1 MNRCCGISRA
11 LATGAV
17 AVVSALAFAT
27 PSRAGFTPDQL
38 AGFEVTHLR
47 GEVNAV
53 LPKQKVIEVIDPEG
67 HLEVVTVGIDMAPL
81 RLRKGDRVDVSLL
94 DGLVVDLERSKA
106 TTLSFDREDI
116 IMPMDMGPLKQG
128 MRVALASGTARVLK
142 LSASDR
148 SLSLMGPLGGI
159 HNLDVVM
166 PSDASSGEDLFPLLQ
181 AGDLVDFRLIQ
192 PVAVGIDRV
201 SRPVAQPG
209 VSTSPP
215 LPSRG
220 AAGRRSS
227 LKAEL
232 LEAFEFSQ
240 LQGTLLQFKPDQ
252 QVMELKSPYGHA
264 QLITMGRGLNTASV
278 SKGDAVVVDLLDGL
292 VVDLRKSSA
301 SKLSFSRE
309 DVILSEDFGE
319 LRQGARV
326 SMGTG
331 TAEVVKVSEQDHE
344 LSLRGPFGGIHN
356 LDVRPGLNGDP
367 LAQLRVG
374 DVVSFRLIQPVA
386 IGIRPAG

>member
-1 MNRCCGISRA
+1 MTRCSGISRVLAAGAAA
-11 LATGAV
+11 L
-17 AVVSALAFAT
+17 VSALALDM
-27 PSRAGFTPDQL
+27 PSRAGFTPEQL

-67 HLEVVTVGIDMAPL
+67 HLEIVTVGIDMAPL

-94 DGLVVDLERSKA
+94 DGLVVDLERSTA

-116 IMPMDMGPLKQG
+116 IMPMDMGPLKKG
-128 MRVALASGTARVLK
+128 MRVALASGTARVVK
-142 LSASDR
+142 LSSTDR

-166 PSDASSGEDLFPLLQ
+166 PSDDPSDDDLFLALQ

-201 SRPVAQPG
+201 AMSAAKAG
-209 VSTSPP
+209 ASTSPP
-215 LPSRG
+215 LLN
-220 AAGRRSS
+220 AAADRRTS

-232 LEAFEFSQ
+232 LEAFELSQ
-240 LQGTLLQFKPDQ
+240 VQGTLLQLKPDQ
-252 QVMELKSPYGHA
+252 QVMELKTPYGHTL
-264 QLITMGRGLNTASV
+264 LITMGGGLNTASV
-278 SKGDAVVVDLLDGL
+278 SNGDEVIVDVLDGL

-301 SKLSFSRE
+301 KGLSFKRE

-319 LRQGARV
+319 LRKGARV

-356 LDVRPGLNGDP
+356 LDVRPGLIGDP
-367 LAQLRVG
+367 ITQLKPG
-374 DVVSFRLIQPVA
+374 DVVSFRSIQPVA

>member
-1 MNRCCGISRA
+1 MTRCFGISRV
-11 LATGAV
+11 LAVGAA
-17 AVVSALAFAT
+17 AVVSALAFDM
-27 PSRAGFTPDQL
+27 PSRAGFTPEQL

-67 HLEVVTVGIDMAPL
+67 HLEIVTVGIDMAPL

-94 DGLVVDLERSKA
+94 DGLVVDLERSTA
-106 TTLSFDREDI
+106 TALSIDREDI
-116 IMPMDMGPLKQG
+116 IMPMDMGPLKKG
-128 MRVALASGTARVLK
+128 MRVALASGTARVVK
-142 LSASDR
+142 LSATDR

-166 PSDASSGEDLFPLLQ
+166 PSGADLFPALQ

-201 SRPVAQPG
+201 ATTAATAG
-209 VSTSPP
+209 ASTSQP
-215 LPSRG
+215 LLSG
-220 AAGRRSS
+220 AADRRTS

-232 LEAFEFSQ
+232 LEAFELSQ
-240 LQGTLLQFKPDQ
+240 VQGTLLQFKPDQ
-252 QVMELKSPYGHA
+252 QVMELKSPYGHTL
-264 QLITMGRGLNTASV
+264 LITMGGELKTAGV
-278 SKGDAVVVDLLDGL
+278 RNGDEVIVDILDGL
-292 VVDLRKSSA
+292 VVDLSKSSA
-301 SKLSFSRE
+301 SSLSFSRE

-319 LRQGARV
+319 VRQGARV
-326 SMGTG
+326 AMGTG
-331 TAEVVKVSEQDHE
+331 TAQVVKVSEKDHE

-356 LDVRPGLNGDP
+356 LDVRPGLSGDP
-367 LAQLRVG
+367 LAQLKVG
-374 DVVSFRLIQPVA
+374 DFVRFRSIQPIA

>member
-1 MNRCCGISRA
+1 MTRCSGISRV
-11 LATGAV
+11 LAAGAA
-17 AVVSALAFAT
+17 AVVSALAFNL
-27 PSRAGFTPDQL
+27 PSRAGFTPEQL

-67 HLEVVTVGIDMAPL
+67 HLEIVTVGIDMAPL

-106 TTLSFDREDI
+106 TTLSFEREDI
-116 IMPMDMGPLKQG
+116 IMPIDMGPLKKG
-128 MRVALASGTARVLK
+128 MRVALASGTARVVK
-142 LSASDR
+142 LSATDR

-166 PSDASSGEDLFPLLQ
+166 PSGVDLFPALQ
-181 AGDLVDFRLIQ
+181 VGDLVDFRLIQ

-201 SRPVAQPG
+201 ASSSA
-209 VSTSPP
+209 TA
-215 LPSRG
+215 G
-220 AAGRRSS
+220 AATSQPLLSGATARRTS

-232 LEAFEFSQ
+232 LEAFELSQ
-240 LQGTLLQFKPDQ
+240 VQGTLLQFKPDQ
-252 QVMELKSPYGHA
+252 QVMELKSPYGHTL
-264 QLITMGRGLNTASV
+264 LITMGGGLKTVGV
-278 SKGDAVVVDLLDGL
+278 SKGDQVIVDILDGL
-292 VVDLRKSSA
+292 VVDLSKSSA
-301 SKLSFSRE
+301 TSLSFTRE

-326 SMGTG
+326 AMGTG
-331 TAEVVKVSEQDHE
+331 TAEVVKVSEKDHE

-367 LAQLRVG
+367 LAQLQVG
-374 DVVSFRLIQPVA
+374 DVVSFRSIQPIA
-386 IGIRPAG
+386 IAIRPAG

>member
-1 MNRCCGISRA
+1 MTRCFGISRV
-11 LATGAV
+11 LAAGAA
-17 AVVSALAFAT
+17 AVVSTLAFSM
-27 PSRAGFTPDQL
+27 PSRAGFTPEQL

-47 GEVNAV
+47 GVVNAV

-67 HLEVVTVGIDMAPL
+67 HKEIVTVGIDMAPL

-116 IMPMDMGPLKQG
+116 YMPMDMGPLKKG

-142 LSASDR
+142 VSATDR

-166 PSDASSGEDLFPLLQ
+166 PSGSDLFPALK

-192 PVAVGIDRV
+192 PVAVDIDRV
-201 SRPVAQPG
+201 STPAE
-209 VSTSPP
+209 TS
-215 LPSRG
+215 G
-220 AAGRRSS
+220 ASQKQTLLSAGADRRTS

-232 LEAFEFSQ
+232 LEAFELSQ
-240 LQGTLLQFKPDQ
+240 VTGTLLQFKPAQ
-252 QVMELKSPYGHA
+252 QVMELKSPYGHTL
-264 QLITMGRGLNTASV
+264 LITMGGGLKTAGV
-278 SKGDAVVVDLLDGL
+278 SNGDEVIIDILDGL
-292 VVDLRKSSA
+292 VVDLSKSSA
-301 SKLSFSRE
+301 SSLSFTRE

-319 LRQGARV
+319 VRKGARV
-326 SMGTG
+326 AMGTG
-331 TAEVVKVSEQDHE
+331 TAEVVKVSEKDHE

-367 LAQLRVG
+367 LAQLKVG
-374 DVVSFRLIQPVA
+374 DFVRFRSIQPIA

>member
-1 MNRCCGISRA
+1 MTRCFGISRV
-11 LATGAV
+11 LAAGAA
-17 AVVSALAFAT
+17 AVVSTLAFSM
-27 PSRAGFTPDQL
+27 PSRAGFTPEQL

-47 GEVNAV
+47 GVVNAV

-67 HLEVVTVGIDMAPL
+67 HKEIVTVGIDMAPL

-116 IMPMDMGPLKQG
+116 IMPMDMGPLKKG

-142 LSASDR
+142 VSATDR

-166 PSDASSGEDLFPLLQ
+166 PSGSDLFPALK

-192 PVAVGIDRV
+192 PVAVDIDRV
-201 SRPVAQPG
+201 STPAETSGASQKQPLLSAVAD
-209 VSTSPP
+209 
-215 LPSRG
+215 
-220 AAGRRSS
+220 RRTS

-232 LEAFEFSQ
+232 LEAFELSQ
-240 LQGTLLQFKPDQ
+240 VTGTLLQFKPAQ
-252 QVMELKSPYGHA
+252 QVMELKSPYGHTL
-264 QLITMGRGLNTASV
+264 LITMGGGLKTAGV
-278 SKGDAVVVDLLDGL
+278 SNGDEVIIDILDGL
-292 VVDLRKSSA
+292 VVDLSKSSA
-301 SKLSFSRE
+301 SSLSFTRE

-319 LRQGARV
+319 VRKGARV
-326 SMGTG
+326 AMGTG
-331 TAEVVKVSEQDHE
+331 TAEVVKVSEKDHE

-367 LAQLRVG
+367 LAQLKVG
-374 DVVSFRLIQPVA
+374 DFVRFRSIQPIA

>member
-1 MNRCCGISRA
+1 MARCSGISRVLAAGAAA
-11 LATGAV
+11 L
-17 AVVSALAFAT
+17 VSALAFDM
-27 PSRAGFTPDQL
+27 PSRAGFTPEQL

-67 HLEVVTVGIDMAPL
+67 HLEIVTVGIDMSPL

-106 TTLSFDREDI
+106 TALSFDREDI
-116 IMPMDMGPLKQG
+116 IMPMDMGPLKKV
-128 MRVALASGTARVLK
+128 MSVALASGTARVVK
-142 LSASDR
+142 LSSTDR

-166 PSDASSGEDLFPLLQ
+166 PSDDPSNDDLFPALQ

-201 SRPVAQPG
+201 ATSAAKAG
-209 VSTSPP
+209 ASTSPP
-215 LPSRG
+215 LLS
-220 AAGRRSS
+220 AAADRRTS

-232 LEAFEFSQ
+232 LEAFELSQ
-240 LQGTLLQFKPDQ
+240 VQGTLLQFNPDQ
-252 QVMELKSPYGHA
+252 QVMELKSPYGHTL
-264 QLITMGRGLNTASV
+264 LITMGGGLNTASV
-278 SKGDAVVVDLLDGL
+278 SNGDEVIVDVLDGL

-301 SKLSFSRE
+301 NSLSFKRE
-309 DVILSEDFGE
+309 DVILSADFGD
-319 LRQGARV
+319 LRKGARV
-326 SMGTG
+326 SMRTG
-331 TAEVVKVSEQDHE
+331 NAEVVKVSKQDHE

-356 LDVRPGLNGDP
+356 LDVRPGGDGDP
-367 LAQLRVG
+367 ITQLKPG
-374 DVVSFRLIQPVA
+374 DVVSFRSIQPVA

>member
-1 MNRCCGISRA
+1 MTSCSGISRVLAAGAAA
-11 LATGAV
+11 L
-17 AVVSALAFAT
+17 VSALAFDM
-27 PSRAGFTPDQL
+27 PSSAGFTPEQL

-67 HLEVVTVGIDMAPL
+67 HLEIVTVGIDMAPL

-106 TTLSFDREDI
+106 TALSFDREDI
-116 IMPMDMGPLKQG
+116 IMPMDMGPLKKG
-128 MRVALASGTARVLK
+128 MRMALASGTARVVK
-142 LSASDR
+142 LSATDR

-166 PSDASSGEDLFPLLQ
+166 PSDDPSDDDLFPALQ

-201 SRPVAQPG
+201 AMSAAKAG
-209 VSTSPP
+209 ASTSPP
-215 LPSRG
+215 LLN
-220 AAGRRSS
+220 AAADRRTS

-232 LEAFEFSQ
+232 LEAFELSQ
-240 LQGTLLQFKPDQ
+240 VQGTLLQFKPDQ
-252 QVMELKSPYGHA
+252 QVMELKSPYG
-264 QLITMGRGLNTASV
+264 QTLLVTMGGGLNTASV
-278 SKGDAVVVDLLDGL
+278 SNGDEVIVDVLDGL

-301 SKLSFSRE
+301 KGLSFKRE
-309 DVILSEDFGE
+309 DVTLSEDFGE
-319 LRQGARV
+319 LRKGARV

-356 LDVRPGLNGDP
+356 LDVRPGGNGDP
-367 LAQLRVG
+367 ITQLKQG
-374 DVVSFRLIQPVA
+374 DVVSFRSIQPVA

>member
-1 MNRCCGISRA
+1 MSRCSGISRVLAAGAAA
-11 LATGAV
+11 L
-17 AVVSALAFAT
+17 VSALALDM
-27 PSRAGFTPDQL
+27 PSRAGFTSEQL

-67 HLEVVTVGIDMAPL
+67 HLEIVTVGIDMAPL

-106 TTLSFDREDI
+106 TALSFDREDI
-116 IMPMDMGPLKQG
+116 IMPMDMGPLKKG
-128 MRVALASGTARVLK
+128 MRVALASGTARVVK
-142 LSASDR
+142 LSSTDR

-166 PSDASSGEDLFPLLQ
+166 PNDDPSNDDLFPALQ

-201 SRPVAQPG
+201 ATSAAKAG
-209 VSTSPP
+209 ASTSPP
-215 LPSRG
+215 SLS
-220 AAGRRSS
+220 AAADRRTS

-232 LEAFEFSQ
+232 LEAFELSQ
-240 LQGTLLQFKPDQ
+240 VQGTLLQFKPDQ
-252 QVMELKSPYGHA
+252 QVMELKSPYGHTL
-264 QLITMGRGLNTASV
+264 LITMGGGLNTASV
-278 SKGDAVVVDLLDGL
+278 SNGDEVIVDVLDGL
-292 VVDLRKSSA
+292 VVDLHKSSA
-301 SKLSFSRE
+301 NGLSFKRE

-319 LRQGARV
+319 LRKGARV

-356 LDVRPGLNGDP
+356 LDVLPGGNGDP
-367 LAQLRVG
+367 ITQLKPG
-374 DVVSFRLIQPVA
+374 DVVSFRSIQPVA

>member
-1 MNRCCGISRA
+1 MTRCFGISRV
-11 LATGAV
+11 LAAGAA
-17 AVVSALAFAT
+17 AVVSTLAFSM
-27 PSRAGFTPDQL
+27 PSRAGFTPEQL

-47 GEVNAV
+47 GVVNAV

-67 HLEVVTVGIDMAPL
+67 HKEIVTVGIDMAPL

-116 IMPMDMGPLKQG
+116 YMPMDMGPLKKG

-142 LSASDR
+142 VSATDR

-166 PSDASSGEDLFPLLQ
+166 PSGSDLFPALK

-192 PVAVGIDRV
+192 PVAVDIDRV
-201 SRPVAQPG
+201 STPAETSGASQKQPLLSAVAD
-209 VSTSPP
+209 
-215 LPSRG
+215 
-220 AAGRRSS
+220 RRTS

-232 LEAFEFSQ
+232 LEAFELSQ
-240 LQGTLLQFKPDQ
+240 VTGTLLQFKPAQ
-252 QVMELKSPYGHA
+252 QVMELKSPYGHTL
-264 QLITMGRGLNTASV
+264 LITMGGGLKTAGV
-278 SKGDAVVVDLLDGL
+278 SNGDEVIVDILDGL
-292 VVDLRKSSA
+292 VVDLSKSSA
-301 SKLSFSRE
+301 SSLSFTRE

-319 LRQGARV
+319 VRKGARV
-326 SMGTG
+326 AMGTG
-331 TAEVVKVSEQDHE
+331 TAEVVKVSEKDHE

-367 LAQLRVG
+367 LAQLKVG
-374 DVVSFRLIQPVA
+374 DFVRFRSIQPIA

>member
-1 MNRCCGISRA
+1 MARCSGISRVLAAGAAA
-11 LATGAV
+11 L
-17 AVVSALAFAT
+17 VSALAFDM
-27 PSRAGFTPDQL
+27 PSRAGFTPEQL

-67 HLEVVTVGIDMAPL
+67 HLEIVTVGIDMSPL

-106 TTLSFDREDI
+106 TALSFDREDI
-116 IMPMDMGPLKQG
+116 IVPMDMGPLKRG
-128 MRVALASGTARVLK
+128 MRVALASGTARVVK
-142 LSASDR
+142 LSSTDR

-166 PSDASSGEDLFPLLQ
+166 PSDDPSNDDLFPALQ

-201 SRPVAQPG
+201 ATSAAKAG
-209 VSTSPP
+209 ASTSPP
-215 LPSRG
+215 LLS
-220 AAGRRSS
+220 AAADRRTS

-232 LEAFEFSQ
+232 LEAFELSQ
-240 LQGTLLQFKPDQ
+240 VQGTLLQFNPDQ
-252 QVMELKSPYGHA
+252 QVMELKSPYGHTL
-264 QLITMGRGLNTASV
+264 LITMGGGLNTASV
-278 SKGDAVVVDLLDGL
+278 SNGDEVIVDVLDGL

-301 SKLSFSRE
+301 KGLSFKRE

-319 LRQGARV
+319 LRKGARV
-326 SMGTG
+326 SVGTG
-331 TAEVVKVSEQDHE
+331 TAEVVKVSEQDNE

-356 LDVRPGLNGDP
+356 LDVRPGGDGDP
-367 LAQLRVG
+367 ITQLKPG
-374 DVVSFRLIQPVA
+374 DVVSFRSIQPVA

>member
-1 MNRCCGISRA
+1 MTRCSGISRVLAAGASA
-11 LATGAV
+11 L
-17 AVVSALAFAT
+17 VSALAFDM
-27 PSRAGFTPDQL
+27 PSRAGFTPQQL

-67 HLEVVTVGIDMAPL
+67 HLEIVTVGIDMAPL

-106 TTLSFDREDI
+106 TALSFDREDI
-116 IMPMDMGPLKQG
+116 IMPMDMGPLKKG
-128 MRVALASGTARVLK
+128 MRVALASGTARVVK
-142 LSASDR
+142 LSSTDR

-166 PSDASSGEDLFPLLQ
+166 PSDDPSDDDLFPALQ

-201 SRPVAQPG
+201 ATPPSKAAA
-209 VSTSPP
+209 STSPP
-215 LPSRG
+215 SLS
-220 AAGRRSS
+220 AAADRRTS

-232 LEAFEFSQ
+232 LEAFELSQ
-240 LQGTLLQFKPDQ
+240 VQGTLLQFKPDQ
-252 QVMELKSPYGHA
+252 QVMELKSPYGHTL
-264 QLITMGRGLNTASV
+264 LITMGGGLNTASV
-278 SKGDAVVVDLLDGL
+278 SNGDEVVVDVLDGL

-301 SKLSFSRE
+301 KGLSFKRE

-319 LRQGARV
+319 LRKGARV

-356 LDVRPGLNGDP
+356 LDVRPGLIGDP
-367 LAQLRVG
+367 ITQLKPG
-374 DVVSFRLIQPVA
+374 DVVSFRSIQPVA

>member
-1 MNRCCGISRA
+1 MTRCFGISRV
-11 LATGAV
+11 LAAGAA
-17 AVVSALAFAT
+17 AVVSTLAFNM
-27 PSRAGFTPDQL
+27 PSRAGFTPEQL

-47 GEVNAV
+47 GVVNAV

-67 HLEVVTVGIDMAPL
+67 HKEIVTVGIDMAPL

-116 IMPMDMGPLKQG
+116 YMPMDMGPLKKG

-142 LSASDR
+142 VSATDR

-166 PSDASSGEDLFPLLQ
+166 PSGSDLFPALK

-192 PVAVGIDRV
+192 PVAVDIDRV
-201 SRPVAQPG
+201 STPAETSGASQKQPLLSAVAD
-209 VSTSPP
+209 
-215 LPSRG
+215 
-220 AAGRRSS
+220 RRTS

-232 LEAFEFSQ
+232 LEAFELSQ
-240 LQGTLLQFKPDQ
+240 VTGTLLQFKPAQ
-252 QVMELKSPYGHA
+252 QVMELKSPYGHTL
-264 QLITMGRGLNTASV
+264 LITMGGGLKTAGV
-278 SKGDAVVVDLLDGL
+278 SNGDEVIIDILDGL
-292 VVDLRKSSA
+292 VVDLSKSSA
-301 SKLSFSRE
+301 SSLSFTRE

-319 LRQGARV
+319 VRKGARV
-326 SMGTG
+326 AMGTG
-331 TAEVVKVSEQDHE
+331 TAEVVKVSEKDHE

-367 LAQLRVG
+367 LAQLKVG
-374 DVVSFRLIQPVA
+374 DFVRFRSIQPIA

>member
-1 MNRCCGISRA
+1 MTRCSGISRV
-11 LATGAV
+11 LAAGAA
-17 AVVSALAFAT
+17 AVVSVLAFDM
-27 PSRAGFTPDQL
+27 PSRAGFTPEQL

-67 HLEVVTVGIDMAPL
+67 HLEIVTVGIDMAPL

-116 IMPMDMGPLKQG
+116 IMPMDMGPLKKG
-128 MRVALASGTARVLK
+128 MRVALASGTARVVK
-142 LSASDR
+142 ASATDR

-166 PSDASSGEDLFPLLQ
+166 PSGDDLFPVLQ

-201 SRPVAQPG
+201 A
-209 VSTSPP
+209 TTAATA
-215 LPSRG
+215 G
-220 AAGRRSS
+220 AATSQPLLSGASARRTS

-232 LEAFEFSQ
+232 LEAFELSQ
-240 LQGTLLQFKPDQ
+240 VQGTLLQFKPDQ
-252 QVMELKSPYGHA
+252 QVMELKSPYGHT
-264 QLITMGRGLNTASV
+264 LLVTMGGGLKTAGIRN
-278 SKGDAVVVDLLDGL
+278 GDEVIVDILDGL
-292 VVDLRKSSA
+292 VVDFGKSSA
-301 SKLSFSRE
+301 RSLSFNRE

-319 LRQGARV
+319 VRKGARV
-326 SMGTG
+326 TMGTG
-331 TAEVVKVSEQDHE
+331 TAEVVKVSEKDHE

-356 LDVRPGLNGDP
+356 LDVRPGLSGDP
-367 LAQLRVG
+367 LAQLKVG
-374 DVVSFRLIQPVA
+374 DVVSFRSIQPIA
-386 IGIRPAG
+386 IGIRPAR

>member
-1 MNRCCGISRA
+1 MTRCSGISRV
-11 LATGAV
+11 LAAGAA
-17 AVVSALAFAT
+17 AVVSTLAFNM
-27 PSRAGFTPDQL
+27 PSRAGFTPEQL

-47 GEVNAV
+47 GVVNAV

-67 HLEVVTVGIDMAPL
+67 HKEIVTVGIDMAPL

-106 TTLSFDREDI
+106 KTLSFDREDI
-116 IMPMDMGPLKQG
+116 YMPMDMGPLKKG

-142 LSASDR
+142 VSATDR

-166 PSDASSGEDLFPLLQ
+166 PSGSDLFPALK

-192 PVAVGIDRV
+192 PVAVDIDRV
-201 SRPVAQPG
+201 STPAETSGASQKQPLLSAVAD
-209 VSTSPP
+209 
-215 LPSRG
+215 
-220 AAGRRSS
+220 RRTS

-232 LEAFEFSQ
+232 LEAFELSQ
-240 LQGTLLQFKPDQ
+240 VTGTLLQFKPDR
-252 QVMELKSPYGHA
+252 QVMELKSPYGHTL
-264 QLITMGRGLNTASV
+264 LITMGGGLKTAGV
-278 SKGDAVVVDLLDGL
+278 SNGDEVIVDILDGL
-292 VVDLRKSSA
+292 VVDLSKSSA
-301 SKLSFSRE
+301 SNLSFTRE

-319 LRQGARV
+319 VRQGARV
-326 SMGTG
+326 AMGSG
-331 TAEVVKVSEQDHE
+331 TAEVVKVSEKDHE

-367 LAQLRVG
+367 LAQLKVG
-374 DVVSFRLIQPVA
+374 DFVRFRSIQPIA

>member
-1 MNRCCGISRA
+1 MARCSGISRVLAAGAAA
-11 LATGAV
+11 L
-17 AVVSALAFAT
+17 VSALAFDM
-27 PSRAGFTPDQL
+27 PSRAGFTPEQL

-53 LPKQKVIEVIDPEG
+53 LPKQKVIDPEG
-67 HLEVVTVGIDMAPL
+67 HLEIVTVGIDMSPL

-106 TTLSFDREDI
+106 TALSFDREDI
-116 IMPMDMGPLKQG
+116 IMPMDMGPLKRG
-128 MRVALASGTARVLK
+128 MRVALASGTARVVK
-142 LSASDR
+142 LSSTDR
-148 SLSLMGPLGGI
+148 SLSLMGPLSGI

-166 PSDASSGEDLFPLLQ
+166 PSDDPSNDDLFPALQ

-201 SRPVAQPG
+201 ATSAAKAG
-209 VSTSPP
+209 ASTSPP
-215 LPSRG
+215 LLS
-220 AAGRRSS
+220 AAADRRTS

-232 LEAFEFSQ
+232 LEAFELSQ
-240 LQGTLLQFKPDQ
+240 VQGTLLQFNPDQ
-252 QVMELKSPYGHA
+252 QVMELKSPYGHTL
-264 QLITMGRGLNTASV
+264 LITMGGGLNTASV
-278 SKGDAVVVDLLDGL
+278 SNGDEVIVDVLDGL

-301 SKLSFSRE
+301 KGLSFKRE

-319 LRQGARV
+319 LRKGARV

-356 LDVRPGLNGDP
+356 LDVRPGGNGDP
-367 LAQLRVG
+367 ITQLKPG
-374 DVVSFRLIQPVA
+374 DVVSFRSIQPVA

>member
-1 MNRCCGISRA
+1 M
-11 LATGAV
+11 
-17 AVVSALAFAT
+17 
-27 PSRAGFTPDQL
+27 
-38 AGFEVTHLR
+38 
-47 GEVNAV
+47 
-53 LPKQKVIEVIDPEG
+53 IEVIDPEG
-67 HLEVVTVGIDMAPL
+67 HLEIVTVGIDMAPL

-116 IMPMDMGPLKQG
+116 IMPMDMGPLKKG
-128 MRVALASGTARVLK
+128 MRVALASGTARVVK
-142 LSASDR
+142 LSATDR

-166 PSDASSGEDLFPLLQ
+166 PIDASSGDDLFPALQ

-192 PVAVGIDRV
+192 PVAVAIDRV
-201 SRPVAQPG
+201 AMSPAATAG
-209 VSTSPP
+209 ASTSP
-215 LPSRG
+215 LLITG
-220 AAGRRSS
+220 AADRRTS

-232 LEAFEFSQ
+232 LEAFELSQ
-240 LQGTLLQFKPDQ
+240 VQGTLLQFKPDQ
-252 QVMELKSPYGHA
+252 QVMELKSPYGHT
-264 QLITMGRGLNTASV
+264 LLVTMVGGLNTASV
-278 SKGDAVVVDLLDGL
+278 SKGDEVIVDVLDGL

-301 SKLSFSRE
+301 NSLSFKRE

-319 LRQGARV
+319 LRKGARV
-326 SMGTG
+326 SMRTG

-367 LAQLRVG
+367 ITQLKPG
-374 DVVSFRLIQPVA
+374 YVVSFRSFQPVA

>member
-1 MNRCCGISRA
+1 MTRCFGISRV
-11 LATGAV
+11 LAAGAA
-17 AVVSALAFAT
+17 AVVSTLAFSM
-27 PSRAGFTPDQL
+27 PSRAGFTPEQL

-47 GEVNAV
+47 GVVNAV

-67 HLEVVTVGIDMAPL
+67 HKEIVTVGIDMAPL

-116 IMPMDMGPLKQG
+116 YMPMDMGPLKKG
-128 MRVALASGTARVLK
+128 MRVALASGTSRVLK
-142 LSASDR
+142 VSATDR

-166 PSDASSGEDLFPLLQ
+166 PSGSDLFPALK

-192 PVAVGIDRV
+192 PVAVDIDRV
-201 SRPVAQPG
+201 STPAETSGASQKQPLLSA
-209 VSTSPP
+209 VTD
-215 LPSRG
+215 
-220 AAGRRSS
+220 RRTS

-232 LEAFEFSQ
+232 LEAFELSQ
-240 LQGTLLQFKPDQ
+240 VTGTLLQFKPAQ
-252 QVMELKSPYGHA
+252 QVMELKSPYGHTL
-264 QLITMGRGLNTASV
+264 LITMGGGLKTAGV
-278 SKGDAVVVDLLDGL
+278 SNGDEVIIDILDGL
-292 VVDLRKSSA
+292 VVDLSKSSA
-301 SKLSFSRE
+301 SSLSFTRE

-319 LRQGARV
+319 VRKGARV
-326 SMGTG
+326 AMGSG
-331 TAEVVKVSEQDHE
+331 TAEVVKVSEKDHE

-367 LAQLRVG
+367 LAQLKVG
-374 DVVSFRLIQPVA
+374 DFVRFRSIQPIA